1 MGGTIGIS
9 APQFTETTLTGPPS
23 FTSSERPGPRVSER
37 GGSSSSRA
45 SGLSQTFRVPS
56 QCSEESFQRDPL
68 KRSDLTQQFCPTTFT
83 TFTTFTNEPDV
94 KDKGHSQNSLQDS
107 LGTVAASEKAVRQ
120 QRIHRIISRHMRSH
134 RFRQTGGS
142 RSLASQ
148 RLIEQLKSP
157 SKHPCDS
164 QQLHAAT
171 MTDATHP
178 TTEPPKFFSPIP
190 LPTHVSPIFTFPTRL
205 LPLSLTSLYSSR
217 YVSKFLGFGLEVH
230 SACLLGSHLVGA
242 PAERGAGRTAYLFTG
257 S

>member
-1 MGGTIGIS
+1 M
-9 APQFTETTLTGPPS
+9 
-23 FTSSERPGPRVSER
+23 
-37 GGSSSSRA
+37 
-45 SGLSQTFRVPS
+45 
-56 QCSEESFQRDPL
+56 
-68 KRSDLTQQFCPTTFT
+68 
-83 TFTTFTNEPDV
+83 
-94 KDKGHSQNSLQDS
+94 
-107 LGTVAASEKAVRQ
+107 RQ

-178 TTEPPKFFSPIP
+178 TTEPLKFFPPIP
-190 LPTHVSPIFTFPTRL
+190 FPTHVSPIFTFPSRL

-217 YVSKFLGFGLEVH
+217 YVSKYSGLR
-230 SACLLGSHLVGA
+230 LGSTQRVSTRQSLG
-242 PAERGAGRTAYLFTG
+242 RGPRQEGSRENRVSFHRQLKTANLWNTITARGNEGPTAQKRVARRRYTRIRRG
-257 S
+257 TRSTTKGP